1 MCLPWGQKAKL
12 QHLPFLL
19 SILLHSSSLL
29 SLPPLPWLPH
39 PLPSSPFYCPA
50 PSSLYFLTPPSPI
63 THLIPTLSYPF
74 SPFHTSLIYFPIWT
88 SLQLDKGY
96 TWMVMFTMIARFKCV
111 HYCRGVWMRWPSGH
125 FHTHSHSCDEPDPF
139 GNYVI
144 GHTRGCPEGL
154 DVCLQLPSYL

>member
-1 MCLPWGQKAKL
+1 
-12 QHLPFLL
+12 
-19 SILLHSSSLL
+19 
-29 SLPPLPWLPH
+29 
-39 PLPSSPFYCPA
+39 
-50 PSSLYFLTPPSPI
+50 LYFLTPPSPI

-74 SPFHTSLIYFPIWT
+74 SPFHSSLIYFPIWT